1 MTGGGVSPD
10 LFRGLTSARVSRR
23 GLLAGGGA
31 AAVAALLAG
40 CSIKGSAASGA
51 ENAVDWTAFW
61 KEAEATK
68 QLNFAN
74 WPLYIDSDHGKSESL
89 ALFQQATGISVD
101 YQAVIQDN
109 ATFYA
114 TVSPILRAQGATGYD
129 LIVMTNGFELTQMI
143 KNGFVCELDHSRLP
157 NFAANAGDSVKDP
170 TYDPGNK
177 HSVVWQTGFTGI
189 AYNPKY
195 IDREITSFQDLLDPA
210 FAGRVGLMSDNT
222 ELGSL
227 GLLANGIAPETS
239 TPADWR
245 KAQAWLRKLRPS
257 VTGFYDQSYINKLEN
272 GDTWITQAWS
282 GDVFQAQQSGFEDLQ
297 FVTPEEGQMMWHD
310 NLMIPRQAANPVA
323 ALEWMDFYYTPKIAG
338 IVEDW
343 VNYVCPVP
351 GAEAYVRDELD
362 DATVA
367 DSPLVFPDSDV
378 LDRSHEFRVFE
389 NYDEYSEWNG
399 IFNAVVQS

>member
-1 MTGGGVSPD
+1 MTVGPD
-10 LFRGLTSARVSRR
+10 LLRGLTSARVSRR

-31 AAVAALLAG
+31 AALAALLTG
-40 CSIKGSAASGA
+40 CSIKGSAGSQGDP
-51 ENAVDWTAFW
+51 VDWTAFW
-61 KEAEATK
+61 QDAKQTK
-68 QLNFAN
+68 TLNFAN

-89 ALFQQATGISVD
+89 RLFEQETGIAVD

-114 TVSPILRAQGATGYD
+114 TVSPILRARGATGYD
-129 LIVMTNGFELTQMI
+129 LVVMTNGYELTEMI
-143 KNGFVCELDHSRLP
+143 KNGFVCQLDASRMP
-157 NFAANAGDSVKDP
+157 NFAANASDSVKNP
-170 TYDPGNK
+170 NYDPGNR
-177 HSVVWQTGFTGI
+177 HSVVWQTGFTGL

-195 IDREITSFQDLLDPA
+195 TGRKITSFQDLLDPA
-210 FAGRVGLMSDNT
+210 FRGRIGLMSDNT

-227 GLLANGIAPETS
+227 ALLALGIAPETS

-245 KAQAWLRKLRPS
+245 RAQEWLRKLRPN
-257 VTGFYDQSYINKLEN
+257 VAGFYDQSYINRLEN

-282 GDVFQAQQSGFEDLQ
+282 GDVFQAQQSGFPHLE
-297 FVTPEEGQMMWHD
+297 FITPEEGQMTWHD
-310 NLMIPRQAANPVA
+310 NMLIPKQAANPLS
-323 ALEWMDFYYTPKIAG
+323 ALTWMDFYYTPRIAG
-338 IVEDW
+338 IVEDY

-362 DATVA
+362 DPTVA
-367 DSPLVFPDSDV
+367 DSPLVFPSASV
-378 LDRSHEFRVFE
+378 LEQSHEFRVFE

>member
-1 MTGGGVSPD
+1 MSTRPD
-10 LFRGLTSARVSRR
+10 LVRGLTSARVSRR
-23 GLLAGGGA
+23 GFLAGGGA

-40 CSIKGSAASGA
+40 CSIKGSAASLA
-51 ENAVDWTAFW
+51 EHPVDWERFW
-61 KEAEATK
+61 KDQKATK

-89 ALFQQATGISVD
+89 QLFEQATGISVD

-129 LIVMTNGFELTQMI
+129 LVVMTNGFELTQMI
-143 KNGFVCELDHSRLP
+143 KNGFVCELDHSRLS
-157 NFAANAGDSVKDP
+157 NFAKYAGDSVKDP

-195 IDREITSFQDLLDPA
+195 IDREITSLQDLLDPA
-210 FAGRVGLMSDNT
+210 FRGRVGLMSDNT

-245 KAQAWLRKLRPS
+245 TAQDWLRNLRPS
-257 VTGFYDQSYINKLEN
+257 VTGFYD
-272 GDTWITQAWS
+272 
-282 GDVFQAQQSGFEDLQ
+282 
-297 FVTPEEGQMMWHD
+297 
-310 NLMIPRQAANPVA
+310 
-323 ALEWMDFYYTPKIAG
+323 
-338 IVEDW
+338 
-343 VNYVCPVP
+343 
-351 GAEAYVRDELD
+351 
-362 DATVA
+362 
-367 DSPLVFPDSDV
+367 
-378 LDRSHEFRVFE
+378 
-389 NYDEYSEWNG
+389 
-399 IFNAVVQS
+399 

>member
-1 MTGGGVSPD
+1 VSTRPD
-10 LFRGLTSARVSRR
+10 LVRGLTSARVSRR
-23 GLLAGGGA
+23 GFLAGGGA

-40 CSIKGSAASGA
+40 CSIKGSAASLA
-51 ENAVDWTAFW
+51 EHPVDWERFW
-61 KEAEATK
+61 KDQKATK

-89 ALFQQATGISVD
+89 ELFERATGISVD

-129 LIVMTNGFELTQMI
+129 LVVMTNGFELTQMI
-143 KNGFVCELDHSRLP
+143 KNGFVCELDHSRLS
-157 NFAANAGDSVKDP
+157 NFAKYAGDSVKDP

-210 FAGRVGLMSDNT
+210 FRGRVGLMSDNT

-245 KAQAWLRKLRPS
+245 TAQDWLRKLRPS

-282 GDVFQAQQSGFEDLQ
+282 GDVFQAQQSGFEHLE

-310 NLMIPRQAANPVA
+310 NLMIPRQAANPVS

-338 IVEDW
+338 IVEDY

-351 GAEAYVRDELD
+351 AAEDYVRDELD

-367 DSPLVFPDSDV
+367 DSPLVFPSSEV
-378 LDRSHEFRVFE
+378 LDQSHEFRVFE

>member
-1 MTGGGVSPD
+1 MSPRPD
-10 LFRGLTSARVSRR
+10 LVRGLTSARVSRR
-23 GLLAGGGA
+23 GFLAGGGA

-40 CSIKGSAASGA
+40 CSIKGSAASLP
-51 ENAVDWTAFW
+51 EHPVDWERFW
-61 KEAEATK
+61 ADQKATK

-74 WPLYIDSDHGKSESL
+74 WPLYIDSDHGKSESIQ
-89 ALFQQATGISVD
+89 LFERATGVSVD

-129 LIVMTNGFELTQMI
+129 LVVMTNGFELTQMI

-210 FAGRVGLMSDNT
+210 FRGRVGLMSDNT

-245 KAQAWLRKLRPS
+245 TAQDWLRKLRPS

-282 GDVFQAQQSGFEDLQ
+282 GDVFQAQQSGFEHLR

-310 NLMIPRQAANPVA
+310 NLMIPRQAANPVS

-338 IVEDW
+338 IVEDY

-351 GAEAYVRDELD
+351 AAEDYVRDELD
-362 DATVA
+362 DPTVA
-367 DSPLVFPDSDV
+367 DSPLVFPSSEV
-378 LDRSHEFRVFE
+378 LDKSHEFRVFE

>member
-1 MTGGGVSPD
+1 MTSRPD
-10 LFRGLTSARVSRR
+10 LVRGLTSARVSRR
-23 GLLAGGGA
+23 GFLAGGGA

-40 CSIKGSAASGA
+40 CSIKGSAASLAGT
-51 ENAVDWTAFW
+51 EVDWQRFW
-61 KEAEATK
+61 ADAKATK

-74 WPLYIDSDHGKSESL
+74 WPLYIDSDKGKSESIQ
-89 ALFQQATGISVD
+89 LFEQATGISVD

-129 LIVMTNGFELTQMI
+129 LVVMTNGFELTQMI
-143 KNGFVCELDHSRLP
+143 KNGFVCELDHARLP
-157 NFAANAGDSVKDP
+157 NFAKNAGDSVKNP
-170 TYDPGNK
+170 TYDPDNK
-177 HSVVWQTGFTGI
+177 HSVVWQTGFTGL

-210 FAGRVGLMSDNT
+210 FRGRVGLMSDNT

-227 GLLANGIAPETS
+227 GLLANGIDPETS
-239 TPADWR
+239 TPSDWR
-245 KAQAWLRKLRPS
+245 KAQDWLRKLRPS

-282 GDVFQAQQSGFEDLQ
+282 GDVFQAQQSGFEHLE

-310 NLMIPRQAANPVA
+310 NLMIPRQAANPVS
-323 ALEWMDFYYTPKIAG
+323 ALAWMDFYYTPKIAG
-338 IVEDW
+338 IVEDY

-351 GAEAYVRDELD
+351 AAEDYVRDVLED
-362 DATVA
+362 PTVA
-367 DSPLVFPDSDV
+367 DSPLVFPSQDV
-378 LDRSHEFRVFE
+378 LERSHEFRVFE
-389 NYDEYSEWNG
+389 NYDEYSEWNS

>member
-1 MTGGGVSPD
+1 MSSRPD
-10 LFRGLTSARVSRR
+10 LVRGLTSARVSRR
-23 GLLAGGGA
+23 GFLAGGGA

-40 CSIKGSAASGA
+40 CSIKGSAASVA
-51 ENAVDWTAFW
+51 DTEVDWERFW
-61 KEAEATK
+61 ADAKATK

-74 WPLYIDSDHGKSESL
+74 WPLYIDSDKGKSESIQ
-89 ALFQQATGISVD
+89 LFEQATGISVD

-114 TVSPILRAQGATGYD
+114 TVSPILRARGATGYD
-129 LIVMTNGFELTQMI
+129 LVVMTNGFELTQMI
-143 KNGFVCELDHSRLP
+143 KNGFVCELDHARLP
-157 NFAANAGDSVKDP
+157 NFAKYAGDSVKDP
-170 TYDPGNK
+170 TYDPDNK
-177 HSVVWQTGFTGI
+177 HSVVWQTGFTGL

-210 FAGRVGLMSDNT
+210 FRGRVGLMSDNT

-227 GLLANGIAPETS
+227 GLLANGINPETS
-239 TPADWR
+239 TPSDWR
-245 KAQAWLRKLRPS
+245 KAQDWLRKLRPS

-282 GDVFQAQQSGFEDLQ
+282 GDVFQAQQSGFEHLE

-310 NLMIPRQAANPVA
+310 NLMIPRQAANPVS
-323 ALEWMDFYYTPKIAG
+323 ALAWMDFYYTPKIAG
-338 IVEDW
+338 IVEDY

-351 GAEAYVRDELD
+351 GAEDYVRDVLD
-362 DATVA
+362 DPTVA
-367 DSPLVFPDSDV
+367 DSPLVFPSEDV
-378 LDRSHEFRVFE
+378 LGRSHEFRVFE
-389 NYDEYSEWNG
+389 NYDEYSEWNS